1 MTYYKRNIDIKL
13 MEWKASQ
20 RRKPLLIRGARQ
32 VGNSRNYIIFMVK
45 TYISL
50 LLCACCQIVSA
61 QARTGD
67 PLYDL
72 LRNEMTYYY
81 QHLSQDSVPVQ
92 FMSFGALDEKTIS
105 IDSDMGCATMHET
118 NGRRFCPKI
127 LFGTLNDGKGL
138 NRFDYKEAEW
148 MDSQMQM
155 TDLPYEN
162 DAKVIKSVIW
172 NALSRIYRGQMA
184 IWQKT
189 KKKSIQMPLVA
200 KDSAAVHYEEPLA
213 EASFDKEYWK
223 QLLNK
228 TTAVQARKT
237 PEAHCLA
244 HIEGLNQ
251 RRYIIDSEG
260 TAVVSNRQSFVLAIR
275 ASVKD
280 FRGVEIALGKEYFA
294 YKTSELPDQETL
306 AHDME
311 VLAQRTFA
319 LSKAPMAEAYSGPVI
334 LSGNSSAV
342 FFHEVFGHRLERQ
355 DSEFA
360 SMRGNQVLPTDF
372 TVTCNPQQQYLG
384 GTPLAGYYRYDDEG
398 SMGQKVECV
407 KDGKMANMLTCL
419 SQQAVTNGHGRS
431 LFGNDPATRQSNLIV
446 ETSHPY
452 TETELRK
459 MLINELKRQ
468 KKDYGYYIKSVSNGW
483 TTLRSSAKVVS
494 SFNIFP
500 AETYRIYTDGRADEL
515 VRGVSL
521 IGTPLSAFS
530 NIKAAG
536 GNVEVF
542 NGRCGSGSGWIPVS
556 SCSPM
561 VYVSQIETQVIDYG
575 EGCTDTF
582 PHLDFQTL
590 AENGTQDADSVIF
603 KAMKDE
609 IDKGMTSEINGQHP
623 MFLDYYVRRQA
634 TTKIVSSLGSC
645 LKYEPEGVK
654 NSGLVQV
661 IAGNRMQTSYSGNTL
676 GRPFLLPDEICY
688 YHLRSE
694 LSQRTAIQFRNAT
707 DWLVNNQIEVR
718 ADSLPEWL
726 ELLGRTVIESSALDG
741 WQKDAELLKV
751 LANKLSEVLGT
762 YSEFTSSR
770 VEIEQKYI
778 DCYRV
783 TSEGLKMR
791 TPFRQI
797 KLLLFADL
805 PMANGTKLNVIDGY
819 GSICDVADLPPT
831 DSLIAF
837 VRRTAEFNITQCKAT
852 RCDDLEYMG
861 PVLYEG
867 SAANVF
873 LQENTYNKT
882 LSTYIH
888 THFNLN
894 KREYDN
900 TYQKIGK
907 KVVSNHIS
915 LTQLSNDSVFDGHRL
930 LRYRHYDAD
939 GVRPQT
945 VELIRDG
952 ILLRQLSGR
961 VPSPGAKASTGNE
974 SFREMQAPTWP
985 TMFESGVMRIDCNK
999 TMSRRK
1005 LQKKLCVLARQQGLP
1020 YAYILKGRSV
1030 LMRVDT
1036 KTGKEELVQQRC
1048 SDQPSML
1055 ELMGDVM
1062 ASKEMT
1068 AEPGT
1073 SVIHP
1078 QAILLPM
1085 ADLSFEDLRTTAL
1098 CERFLELRH

>member
-1 MTYYKRNIDIKL
+1 

-81 QHLSQDSVPVQ
+81 QHLSKDSVPVQ

-162 DAKVIKSVIW
+162 DTKVIKSVIW

-311 VLAQRTFA
+311 VLVQRTFA

-459 MLINELKRQ
+459 MLINELKRL

-483 TTLRSSAKVVS
+483 TTLRSSAKVAS

-500 AETYRIYTDGRADEL
+500 VETYRIYTDGRADEL

-536 GNVEVF
+536 GKVEVF

-694 LSQRTAIQFRNAT
+694 LNQRTAIQFRNAT
-707 DWLVNNQIEVR
+707 DWLVNNQSEVR

-726 ELLGRTVIESSALDG
+726 ELPGRTVIESSALDG
-741 WQKDAELLKV
+741 WQEDAELLKV

-791 TPFRQI
+791 MPFRQI

-837 VRRTAEFNITQCKAT
+837 VKRTAEFNITQCKAT

-873 LQENTYNKT
+873 LQENTYNPQ
-882 LSTYIH
+882 IR
-888 THFNLN
+888 NL
-894 KREYDN
+894 
-900 TYQKIGK
+900 
-907 KVVSNHIS
+907 
-915 LTQLSNDSVFDGHRL
+915 
-930 LRYRHYDAD
+930 
-939 GVRPQT
+939 
-945 VELIRDG
+945 
-952 ILLRQLSGR
+952 
-961 VPSPGAKASTGNE
+961 
-974 SFREMQAPTWP
+974 
-985 TMFESGVMRIDCNK
+985 
-999 TMSRRK
+999 
-1005 LQKKLCVLARQQGLP
+1005 
-1020 YAYILKGRSV
+1020 
-1030 LMRVDT
+1030 
-1036 KTGKEELVQQRC
+1036 
-1048 SDQPSML
+1048 
-1055 ELMGDVM
+1055 
-1062 ASKEMT
+1062 
-1068 AEPGT
+1068 
-1073 SVIHP
+1073 
-1078 QAILLPM
+1078 
-1085 ADLSFEDLRTTAL
+1085 
-1098 CERFLELRH
+1098 

>member
-1 MTYYKRNIDIKL
+1 MKRTYL
-13 MEWKASQ
+13 
-20 RRKPLLIRGARQ
+20 
-32 VGNSRNYIIFMVK
+32 
-45 TYISL
+45 SL
-50 LLCACCQIVSA
+50 LLWACCLIVSA
-61 QARTGD
+61 QARTSD

-105 IDSDMGCATMHET
+105 IDSDMGRASIHET
-118 NGRRFCPKI
+118 NGRKFCPQI
-127 LFGTLNDGKGL
+127 SFGTLNDGKGL
-138 NRFDYKEAEW
+138 NRFDYKEDEW
-148 MDSQMQM
+148 EDSQMQM
-155 TDLPYEN
+155 SDLPYEN
-162 DAKVIKSVIW
+162 DTKAIKSVIW
-172 NALSRIYRGQMA
+172 NALSRMYHGQMA

-189 KKKSIQMPLVA
+189 KKKSTQTPLA
-200 KDSAAVHYEEPLA
+200 ARESAEVHYEEPLA
-213 EASFDKEYWK
+213 DMSFDKEYWK
-223 QLLNK
+223 HLLNE
-228 TTAVQARKT
+228 TTAAQAHKM
-237 PEAHCLA
+237 PEARCLA
-244 HIEGLNQ
+244 HIECLNQ
-251 RRYIIDSEG
+251 RRYVIDSEG
-260 TAVVSNRQSFVLAIR
+260 TAIVSNRLSFVLAIR
-275 ASVKD
+275 VSVKD
-280 FRGVEIALGKEYFA
+280 FRGMKCALDKEYFA
-294 YKTSELPDQETL
+294 YKTSELPNQETL

-311 VLAQRTFA
+311 VLAQRTLA
-319 LSKAPMAEAYSGPVI
+319 LSKAPLAEAYSGPVI
-334 LSGNSSAV
+334 LSGNASAV
-342 FFHEVFGHRLERQ
+342 FFHEVFGHRLEHK

-360 SMRGNQVLPTDF
+360 SMKGYQVLPSDF
-372 TVTCNPQQQYLG
+372 NITCNPLQQYFG
-384 GTPLAGYYRYDDEG
+384 ETPLTGYYQYDDEG

-407 KDGKMANMLTCL
+407 NDGKMANMLTCL
-419 SQQAVTNGHGRS
+419 SQQATTNGHGRS
-431 LFGNDPATRQSNLIV
+431 AFGSEAASRQSNLIV

-459 MLINELKRQ
+459 MLINELKQ
-468 KKDYGYYIKSVSNGW
+468 LKKDYGYYIKTVSNGW
-483 TTLRSSAKVVS
+483 TTLRGNTMVAS
-494 SFNIFP
+494 SFNVFP
-500 AETYRIYTDGRADEL
+500 VETYRIYVDGRADEL

-536 GNVEVF
+536 GDVEVF

-561 VYVSQIETQVIDYG
+561 VYVSQIETQVIDHG
-575 EGCTDTF
+575 EEKTDKSSR
-582 PHLDFQTL
+582 LDFQTW
-590 AENGTQDADSVIF
+590 AENGLQDADSVIF

-609 IDKGMTSEINGQHP
+609 MDKGMTSEINGQHP

-634 TTKIVSSLGSC
+634 TAKIVSSLGSC

-661 IAGNRMQTSYSGNTL
+661 IAGNRMQTSYNGKTL
-676 GRPFLLPDEICY
+676 GRPFLLPDDISY

-694 LSQRTAIQFRNAT
+694 LSQRTATQFRNAT
-707 DWLVNNQIEVR
+707 DWLAKNQSKVR

-726 ELLGRTVIESSALDG
+726 ELPDKTVIEPSALDG
-741 WQKDAELLKV
+741 WQKDAEQLKS
-751 LANKLSEVLGT
+751 LADKLSEVLGT

-791 TPFRQI
+791 TPSKQI
-797 KLLLFADL
+797 KFLLFADL
-805 PMANGTKLNVIDGY
+805 PMANGTKLNVIAGY
-819 GSICDVADLPPT
+819 SPIYDVANLPPT

-837 VRRTAEFNITQCKAT
+837 VKRMAELNIAQSKAA
-852 RCDDLEYMG
+852 RCDDQKYMG
-861 PVLYEG
+861 PVLYENY
-867 SAANVF
+867 AANVF
-873 LQENTYNKT
+873 LHENTYDKT

-888 THFNLN
+888 SHFNPN
-894 KREYDN
+894 RREYDN
-900 TYQKIGK
+900 SYQKIGK
-907 KVVSNHIS
+907 KVVSNQIS

-961 VPSPGAKASTGNE
+961 IPSPGAKTSTGNE
-974 SFREMQAPTWP
+974 VLREVQLSTWP
-985 TMFESGVMRIDCNK
+985 TMFESGVMRIDCKK
-999 TMSRRK
+999 TMSRSK
-1005 LQKKLCVLARQQGLP
+1005 LLKKLCAIARQQGLP
-1020 YAYILKGRSV
+1020 YAYILKGRAV

-1036 KTGKEELVQQRC
+1036 KTGKEELMQQRC
-1048 SDQPSML
+1048 NDQPSML

-1068 AEPGT
+1068 ANPET

-1085 ADLSFEDLRTTAL
+1085 ADLSFEDLRTSAL
-1098 CERFLELRH
+1098 CERFLKLKH

>member
-1 MTYYKRNIDIKL
+1 M
-13 MEWKASQ
+13 
-20 RRKPLLIRGARQ
+20 
-32 VGNSRNYIIFMVK
+32 NYIIFMK
-45 TYISL
+45 RTYLSL
-50 LLCACCQIVSA
+50 LLWACCQIVCA
-61 QARTGD
+61 QAKTND

-105 IDSDMGCATMHET
+105 IDSDMGRASMQET
-118 NGRRFCPKI
+118 NGRKFCPQI
-127 LFGTLNDGKGL
+127 SFGTLNDGKGL
-138 NRFDYKEAEW
+138 NRFDYNEDEW
-148 MDSQMQM
+148 MDSQMQT

-162 DAKVIKSVIW
+162 DTKAIKSVIW
-172 NALSRIYRGQMA
+172 NALSKMCRGQMA

-189 KKKSIQMPLVA
+189 KKKSTQTPLA
-200 KDSAAVHYEEPLA
+200 ARKSAEVHYEEPLA
-213 EASFDKEYWK
+213 DVSFDKEYWK
-223 QLLNK
+223 HLLNE
-228 TTAVQARKT
+228 TTAAQAHKM
-237 PEAHCLA
+237 PETRCLA

-251 RRYIIDSEG
+251 RRYVFDSEG

-275 ASVKD
+275 VSVKD
-280 FRGVEIALGKEYFA
+280 FRGVECALDKEYFA
-294 YKTSELPDQETL
+294 YKTSELPNQETL

-334 LSGNSSAV
+334 LSGNASAV
-342 FFHEVFGHRLERQ
+342 FFHEVFGHRLERK

-360 SMRGNQVLPTDF
+360 SMKGNKVLPSDF
-372 TVTCNPQQQYLG
+372 SITCNPQQQYFDE
-384 GTPLAGYYRYDDEG
+384 TPLTGYYQYDDEG

-419 SQQAVTNGHGRS
+419 SQQAATNGHGRS
-431 LFGNDPATRQSNLIV
+431 TFGSEAAPRQSNLIV

-468 KKDYGYYIKSVSNGW
+468 KKNYGYYIKTVSNGW
-483 TTLRSSAKVVS
+483 TTLRGSAMVAS
-494 SFNIFP
+494 SFNVFP
-500 AETYRIYTDGRADEL
+500 EETYRIYADGRADEL

-536 GNVEVF
+536 GDVEVF

-556 SCSPM
+556 SRSPM
-561 VYVSQIETQVIDYG
+561 IYVSQIETQVIDNG
-575 EGCTDTF
+575 EGEADTSS
-582 PHLDFQTL
+582 HLDFQTW
-590 AENGTQDADSVIF
+590 AENGLQDAYSVIF

-609 IDKGMTSEINGQHP
+609 MDKGMASGSNAQHP

-634 TTKIVSSLGSC
+634 TTKIVSSLGSS

-654 NSGLVQV
+654 NSGLVLV
-661 IAGNRMQTSYSGNTL
+661 IAGNRMHTSYSGNTL
-676 GRPFLLPDEICY
+676 GRPFPLPDDISY
-688 YHLRSE
+688 YHLRSQ
-694 LSQRTAIQFRNAT
+694 LSQRTATQFHNAT
-707 DWLVNNQIEVR
+707 DWLANNQSEVR
-718 ADSLPEWL
+718 ADSLPKWL
-726 ELLGRTVIESSALDG
+726 ELPDRTVIESSALDG
-741 WQKDAELLKV
+741 WQEDAEQLKA
-751 LANKLSEVLGT
+751 LADKLSEVLGT

-770 VEIEQKYI
+770 VEIEQKYT
-778 DCYRV
+778 DCYRT

-791 TPFRQI
+791 TPSKQI
-797 KLLLFADL
+797 KLLLYADL
-805 PMANGTKLNVIDGY
+805 PMANRTKLNVSGY
-819 GSICDVADLPPT
+819 KSFYDVADLPPT

-837 VRRTAEFNITQCKAT
+837 VKRTAEFNIAQCKAA
-852 RCDDLEYMG
+852 RCDDQEYMG
-861 PVLYEG
+861 PVLYEN

-873 LQENTYNKT
+873 LDENTYDKT

-888 THFNLN
+888 SHFSPNSR
-894 KREYDN
+894 KYDN

-907 KVVSNHIS
+907 KVVSNQIS

-945 VELIRDG
+945 VELVRDG

-961 VPSPGAKASTGNE
+961 IPSPGAKTSTGNE
-974 SFREMQAPTWP
+974 ALIEVHAPTWP
-985 TMFESGVMRIDCNK
+985 TMFECGVMRIDCKK
-999 TMSRRK
+999 TMSRSK
-1005 LQKKLCVLARQQGLP
+1005 LLKKLCAIARKQGLS
-1020 YAYILKGRSV
+1020 YAYILKGRAV

-1036 KTGKEELVQQRC
+1036 KTGKEELMQQRC
-1048 SDQPSML
+1048 SDRPSML

-1068 AEPGT
+1068 VEPET
-1073 SVIHP
+1073 SIIHP

-1085 ADLSFEDLRTTAL
+1085 ADLSFEDLRTSAL
-1098 CERFLELRH
+1098 CERFLELIH

>member
-20 RRKPLLIRGARQ
+20 RRKPLLIRGTRQ

-81 QHLSQDSVPVQ
+81 RHLSQDSVPVQ

-105 IDSDMGCATMHET
+105 IDSDMGCATMHEK

-138 NRFDYKEAEW
+138 NRFDYKEEEW
-148 MDSQMQM
+148 MDSQMLM
-155 TDLPYEN
+155 IDLPYEN
-162 DAKVIKSVIW
+162 DTKVIKSVIW

-280 FRGVEIALGKEYFA
+280 FRGVEIALDKEYFA

-311 VLAQRTFA
+311 VLVQRTFA

-459 MLINELKRQ
+459 MLINELKRL

-483 TTLRSSAKVVS
+483 TTLRSSAKVAS

-500 AETYRIYTDGRADEL
+500 VETYRIYTDGRADEL

-536 GNVEVF
+536 GKVEVF

-609 IDKGMTSEINGQHP
+609 IDKGMTSEN
-623 MFLDYYVRRQA
+623 
-634 TTKIVSSLGSC
+634 
-645 LKYEPEGVK
+645 
-654 NSGLVQV
+654 
-661 IAGNRMQTSYSGNTL
+661 
-676 GRPFLLPDEICY
+676 
-688 YHLRSE
+688 
-694 LSQRTAIQFRNAT
+694 QRTAP
-707 DWLVNNQIEVR
+707 DV
-718 ADSLPEWL
+718 PG
-726 ELLGRTVIESSALDG
+726 LLCTSSGYDQDCFVVG
-741 WQKDAELLKV
+741 
-751 LANKLSEVLGT
+751 KLSE
-762 YSEFTSSR
+762 
-770 VEIEQKYI
+770 I
-778 DCYRV
+778 
-783 TSEGLKMR
+783 R
-791 TPFRQI
+791 T
-797 KLLLFADL
+797 
-805 PMANGTKLNVIDGY
+805 
-819 GSICDVADLPPT
+819 
-831 DSLIAF
+831 
-837 VRRTAEFNITQCKAT
+837 RR
-852 RCDDLEYMG
+852 R
-861 PVLYEG
+861 
-867 SAANVF
+867 
-873 LQENTYNKT
+873 
-882 LSTYIH
+882 
-888 THFNLN
+888 
-894 KREYDN
+894 
-900 TYQKIGK
+900 
-907 KVVSNHIS
+907 
-915 LTQLSNDSVFDGHRL
+915 
-930 LRYRHYDAD
+930 
-939 GVRPQT
+939 
-945 VELIRDG
+945 
-952 ILLRQLSGR
+952 
-961 VPSPGAKASTGNE
+961 
-974 SFREMQAPTWP
+974 
-985 TMFESGVMRIDCNK
+985 
-999 TMSRRK
+999 
-1005 LQKKLCVLARQQGLP
+1005 
-1020 YAYILKGRSV
+1020 
-1030 LMRVDT
+1030 
-1036 KTGKEELVQQRC
+1036 EELWTGSGYCR
-1048 SDQPSML
+1048 
-1055 ELMGDVM
+1055 
-1062 ASKEMT
+1062 
-1068 AEPGT
+1068 
-1073 SVIHP
+1073 
-1078 QAILLPM
+1078 
-1085 ADLSFEDLRTTAL
+1085 
-1098 CERFLELRH
+1098 